1 MEYYAAWK
9 SKEILAHTAAW
20 INFEDA
26 MLSEII
32 QLQEDKHMYGWVPF
46 LFTSNY
52 HSIVNWLYT
61 PIQNKKFKVGEG
73 GRKRTNT
80 IWFYLDEIPQEVK
93 IIETESRMG
102 LGLEEGGQ
110 EELFLM
116 GIDFQMCNMKKLW
129 RSILQSCKYT

>member
-20 INFEDA
+20 INFEGT

-32 QLQEDKHMYGWVPF
+32 QLQEDKHMYGWDLF

-61 PIQNKKFKVGEG
+61 SIQNKKFKVGGSEKEDKYDLILL
-73 GRKRTNT
+73 RWDISRS
-80 IWFYLDEIPQEVK
+80 Q
-93 IIETESRMG
+93 IIEMQSRRG
-102 LGLEEGGQ
+102 LGLEEG
-110 EELFLM
+110 ERKNCF
-116 GIDFQMCNMKKLW
+116 
-129 RSILQSCKYT
+129 